1 MSRSAIT
8 KLWEDMQHGDV
19 KHQEWLRD
27 QLIRWAEAE
36 FSIKMGEWS
45 FPIQKT
51 KYYKERGH

>member
-1 MSRSAIT
+1 
-8 KLWEDMQHGDV
+8 MQHGDV